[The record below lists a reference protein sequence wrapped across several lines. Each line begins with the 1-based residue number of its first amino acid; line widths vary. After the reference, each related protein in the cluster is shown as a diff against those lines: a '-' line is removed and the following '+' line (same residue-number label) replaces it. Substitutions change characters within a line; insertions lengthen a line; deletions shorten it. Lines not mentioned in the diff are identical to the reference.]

1 MSNHLSIIRG
11 TTKKITIEIVDSVGN
26 PLDHCKLRGASAEFL
41 MRNDPTDLTNVLR
54 FTTTDTPGNLAFQP
68 LASALDLTFNP
79 TDTASLPLQL
89 YHYQVMLTLSDGEVL
104 PVIEWNLL
112 DLNLGG
118 AAVPVTPPFD
128 NTVKLDHD
136 YPLSDDM
143 RYMTP
148 GGSPINN
155 AQIRVYQKSDYDA
168 GLLTA
173 PIGITTT
180 NAYGRWI
187 APVLVKPG
195 YSYVVRMEKPYD
207 FGPDTRTVVVP

>member
-11 TTKKITIEIVDSVGN
+11 TTKKVTVELVDDYGSPIE
-26 PLDHCKLRGASAEFL
+26 HCKLKDASAEFL
-41 MRNDPTDLTNVLR
+41 MRNQPTDLTNVLR
-54 FTTTDTPGNLAFQP
+54 FTTTDTPGNLAFVP

-89 YHYQVMLTLSDGEVL
+89 YFYQIMLTLSDGQVL
-104 PVIEWNLL
+104 PVLEWSLL

-128 NTVKLDHD
+128 NTVKLDHN
-136 YPLSDDM
+136 YVLPDDM

-148 GGSPINN
+148 GGSPIDN

-168 GLLTA
+168 GLLSA

-180 NAYGRWI
+180 DSYGRWL

-195 YSYVVRMEKPYD
+195 YSYVVRMEKPYGY
-207 FGPDTRTVVVP
+207 GPDLRTVVVP